1 MVETITPVVHGG
13 RAGWRGTLALH
24 AFGAAATA
32 TAFGAI
38 LGWIG
43 GALGAPWQRSG
54 LLAVAAVAAVYAVG
68 ELTPLRVPIPQLRRQ
83 VPDWWRT
90 FFGRYVASTLY
101 GAGLGVGFLTYL
113 AHGTFVVVAFAAVA
127 SGRATIGAL
136 LVTPFGLVRGLSPV
150 VGRRLVTAEQRRS
163 LVDRLASASGS
174 GRRVV
179 NGLALVVLAGAA
191 LAAATDAPSGGL
203 VRLGSAALAAMFA
216 WAALSKVAGWRR
228 WRRALRAHR
237 LPETVGRV
245 AARAVPLLELAVPTM
260 ILAGLPRAAGA
271 WAVVLLVAFS
281 SELIRI
287 RKKMDGRVP
296 CGCFGGRETVALGS
310 AWLRNAAIGALAVF
324 VWASTTN
331 NANATW
337 PAFPREGDV
346 LPMLL
351 SIGAVGVATLATWRA
366 SVWLGRGAGT

>member
-13 RAGWRGTLALH
+13 RARWRATLALH

-90 FFGRYVASTLY
+90 FFGRYVACTLY

-136 LVTPFGLVRGLSPV
+136 LVAPFGLVRGLSPM
-150 VGRRLVTAEQRRS
+150 VGRRLVTSEQRRM
-163 LVDRLASASGS
+163 LVDRLASTPGS
-174 GRRVV
+174 RRRVV

-191 LAAATDAPSGGL
+191 LATAAGAPSGGH
-203 VRLGSAALAAMFA
+203 VRLGSAGLAATFG
-216 WAALSKVAGWRR
+216 WAALSKIAGRPR
-228 WRRALRAHR
+228 WGRALRAHR
-237 LPETVGRV
+237 LPEVGGRV
-245 AARAVPLLELAVPTM
+245 AAWFVPLVEIIVPTM
-260 ILAGLPRAAGA
+260 VLAGLPRAAGA
-271 WAVVLLVAFS
+271 WAAVLLVAFS
-281 SELIRI
+281 LELVRV
-287 RKKMDGRVP
+287 RWQVGGRVP

-310 AWLRNAAIGALAVF
+310 ASLRNAAIGALAVF
-324 VWASTTN
+324 VWASATN
-331 NANATW
+331 NVSVAW
-337 PAFPREGDV
+337 PSVREGDV

-351 SIGAVGVATLATWRA
+351 SFGAVAVAALAIWRA